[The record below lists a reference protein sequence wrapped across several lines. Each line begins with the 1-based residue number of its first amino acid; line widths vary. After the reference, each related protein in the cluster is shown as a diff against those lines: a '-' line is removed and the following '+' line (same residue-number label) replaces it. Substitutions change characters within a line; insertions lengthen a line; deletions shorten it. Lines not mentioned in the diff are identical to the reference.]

1 MLALLF
7 ILGVLCPLTFAEI
20 PISLLNPNT
29 DGVLA
34 STFPNSFLLQM
45 PDCSIY
51 GNQSVLLLYT
61 EAPTNLNNTV
71 NFTVQPCPVSQSWYL
86 LGNLK
91 NGTTYSMSYKIG
103 NDTSSVLTN
112 TTTNVN
118 DYQQIDT
125 GLRARSGAMVVITV
139 ILSLAMVFLLVGIIL
154 VFFFFSG

>member
-1 MLALLF
+1 
-7 ILGVLCPLTFAEI
+7 
-20 PISLLNPNT
+20 
-29 DGVLA
+29 
-34 STFPNSFLLQM
+34 M